1 MRILWRALG
10 AAIAAAVLLG
20 VAWGSR
26 APLLVASS
34 EQALVR
40 ISFGARPERI
50 EQCVTQTDEE
60 LAKVAPQMRQRLVC
74 EGVAA
79 RYRLQLFHDGRLV
92 LSQVVRGGGLRHDR
106 QLYVFREVAVPA
118 RPAALSMRLTRIDT
132 VAATEEDAD
141 EGDDEDDED
150 DQLLGGRAGREREE
164 RRRRRAESIPPELR
178 LDLRATLAPREVLLL
193 TYDPDRRQLTAVPA
207 GRGVVPRR

>member
-10 AAIAAAVLLG
+10 VALAAAVLLG

-26 APLLVASS
+26 APLRVAPL

-60 LAKVAPQMRQRLVC
+60 LAKVAPQMRQRVVC

-79 RYRLQLFHDGRLV
+79 RYRLELFHDGRLV
-92 LSQVVRGGGLRHDR
+92 LSEVVRGGGLRHDR

-132 VAATEEDAD
+132 VAATEEEED
-141 EGDDEDDED
+141 EGDEGDEDEDDE
-150 DQLLGGRAGREREE
+150 LLGGRAGREREE
-164 RRRRRAESIPPELR
+164 RRRRRAESIPPELA

-193 TYDPDRRQLTAVPA
+193 TYDADRRRLIAFGSG
-207 GRGVVPRR
+207 GR

>member
-10 AAIAAAVLLG
+10 VAIAAAVLLG

-26 APLLVASS
+26 APLRVAPL

-60 LAKVAPQMRQRLVC
+60 LAKVAPQMRQRVVC

-79 RYRLQLFHDGRLV
+79 RYRLALFHDGRLV
-92 LSQVVRGGGLRHDR
+92 LSEVVRGGGLRHDR

-132 VAATEEDAD
+132 VGATEEEEDDDDD
-141 EGDDEDDED
+141 EEEDDE
-150 DQLLGGRAGREREE
+150 LLGGRAGREREE

-178 LDLRATLAPREVLLL
+178 LDLRATLEAREVLLL
-193 TYDPDRRQLTAVPA
+193 TYDADRRRLIAFGSG
-207 GRGVVPRR
+207 GR

>member
-10 AAIAAAVLLG
+10 VALAAAVLLG

-26 APLLVASS
+26 APLRVAPL

-60 LAKVAPQMRQRLVC
+60 LAKVAPQMRQRVVC
-74 EGVAA
+74 EGAAA
-79 RYRLQLFHDGRLV
+79 RYRLELFHDGRLV
-92 LSQVVRGGGLRHDR
+92 LSEVVRGGGLRHDR

-132 VAATEEDAD
+132 VGATEEEEDDDDD
-141 EGDDEDDED
+141 EEEDDE
-150 DQLLGGRAGREREE
+150 LLGGRAGREREE
-164 RRRRRAESIPPELR
+164 RRRRRAESIPPELA

-193 TYDPDRRQLTAVPA
+193 TYDADRRRLIAFGSG
-207 GRGVVPRR
+207 GR

>member
-10 AAIAAAVLLG
+10 VALAAAVLLG

-26 APLLVASS
+26 APLRVAPL

-60 LAKVAPQMRQRLVC
+60 LAKVAPQMRQRVVC

-79 RYRLQLFHDGRLV
+79 RYRLALFHDGRLV
-92 LSQVVRGGGLRHDR
+92 LSEVVRGGGLRHDR

-132 VAATEEDAD
+132 VGATEEEEDDDDD
-141 EGDDEDDED
+141 EEEDDE
-150 DQLLGGRAGREREE
+150 LLGGRAGREREE

-178 LDLRATLAPREVLLL
+178 LDLRATLEAREVLLL
-193 TYDPDRRQLTAVPA
+193 TYDADRRRLIAFGSG
-207 GRGVVPRR
+207 GR

>member
-1 MRILWRALG
+1 MRILWRSLGVAL
-10 AAIAAAVLLG
+10 AAAVLLG

-26 APLLVASS
+26 APLRVAPL

-60 LAKVAPQMRQRLVC
+60 LAKVAPQMRQRVVC

-79 RYRLQLFHDGRLV
+79 RYRLALFHDGRLV
-92 LSQVVRGGGLRHDR
+92 LSEVVRGGGLRHDR

-132 VAATEEDAD
+132 VGATEEEEDDDDD
-141 EGDDEDDED
+141 EEEDDE
-150 DQLLGGRAGREREE
+150 LLGGRAGREREE

-178 LDLRATLAPREVLLL
+178 LDLRATLEAREVLLL
-193 TYDPDRRQLTAVPA
+193 TYDADRRRLIAFGSG
-207 GRGVVPRR
+207 GR